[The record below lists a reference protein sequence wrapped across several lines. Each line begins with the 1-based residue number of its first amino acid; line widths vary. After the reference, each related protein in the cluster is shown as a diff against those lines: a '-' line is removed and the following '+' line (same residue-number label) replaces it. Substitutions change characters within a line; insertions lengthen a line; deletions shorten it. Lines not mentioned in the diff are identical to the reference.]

1 LVKSGYLTLTLIADR
16 KVDSTMVAHIKTVA
30 FQGIHVTEVEVQVQV
45 SPGLPAFMVVGLP
58 DKAVAESRE
67 RVRAAILSLGLA
79 LPAKRIIVNLA
90 PADLG
95 KEGSHF
101 DLPIALGLLAAMGV
115 VPHDAVSD
123 YYVLGEL
130 SLDGRILPVSGILPA
145 AVGASAAGQG
155 IICPAACGREAAW
168 AGELEVLAPTSLAAL
183 LNHIKGRQVLSPPAP
198 PSPEAPPSTA
208 DLRDVRGQYA
218 ARRALE
224 IAAAGGHNLLM
235 MGPPG
240 TGKSLLAS
248 CLPGILPP
256 MTAKEILEVSMI
268 YSVAGA
274 IVEGRLSQQRPFR
287 APHYS
292 ASIAAMVGGGQR
304 AKPGEIS
311 LAHHGV
317 LFLDELPEY
326 SRTVLE
332 SLRQPMETG
341 EVTVARVNAH
351 LTYPALFQMVAA
363 MNPCRCG
370 YVSDPA
376 LACGKAPRCAEDYQ
390 SKISGPLLDRMDL
403 HVEVPMLD
411 TAEMMNKQPGESS
424 ADVARRIAA
433 ARTVQQARYADAS
446 LLSPINARASGN
458 TLESFALPDATGQK
472 LLEEAAGKFKLS
484 MRAYTRILR
493 VARTIADLEGAQTVR
508 QPHVAE
514 ALSYRR
520 IHYGKALEAA

>member
-1 LVKSGYLTLTLIADR
+1 
-16 KVDSTMVAHIKTVA
+16 MVAQVKTIA
-30 FQGIHVTEVEVQVQV
+30 FHGIHVTPVEVQAQI
-45 SPGLPAFMVVGLP
+45 SSGLPAFHVVGLP

-67 RVRAAILSLGLA
+67 RVRAAIVALGLA
-79 LPAKRIIVNLA
+79 LPAKRITINLA
-90 PADLG
+90 PADLA

-101 DLPIALGLLAAMGV
+101 DLPIALGILVAMGV
-115 VPHDAVSD
+115 VPQDAITG

-145 AVGASAAGQG
+145 AVGAAAAGLG
-155 IICPAACGREAAW
+155 IICPAACGQEAAW
-168 AGELEVLAPTSLAAL
+168 AGELDVLAPSSLAAL
-183 LNHIKGRQVLSPPAP
+183 LNHIKGRQVLSPPSP
-198 PSPEAPPSTA
+198 PAPEAPPAAS

-256 MTAKEILEVSMI
+256 MTPQEILDVSMV

-274 IVEGRLSQQRPFR
+274 IVEGRLSDRRPFR

-326 SRTVLE
+326 ARTVLE

-351 LTYPALFQMVAA
+351 LTYPAMFQLLAA

-370 YVSDPA
+370 YVSDA
-376 LACGKAPRCAEDYQ
+376 SQACGKAPRCAEDYQ

-403 HVEVPMLD
+403 HVEVPALSA
-411 TAEMMNKQPGESS
+411 AEMMNRQPGEPS
-424 ADVARRIAA
+424 ADVA
-433 ARTVQQARYADAS
+433 ARVARARAIQQERYRSAGM
-446 LLSPINARASGN
+446 LSPINARVSGN
-458 TLESFALPDATGQK
+458 MLESFAAPEAAGQK
-472 LLEEAAGKFKLS
+472 LLEDAAQKFKLS

-493 VARTIADLEGAQTVR
+493 VARTIADLEGAAKVQ
-508 QPHVAE
+508 HAHIAE
-514 ALSYRR
+514 ALGYRR
-520 IHYGKALEAA
+520 IRYGNRMEAA

>member
-1 LVKSGYLTLTLIADR
+1 
-16 KVDSTMVAHIKTVA
+16 MVAQVKTVA

-45 SPGLPAFMVVGLP
+45 SPGLPAFTVVGLP
-58 DKAVAESRE
+58 DKAVGESRE

-79 LPAKRIIVNLA
+79 LPAKRITVNLA
-90 PADLG
+90 PADLA

-101 DLPIALGLLAAMGV
+101 DLPIALGVLAAMGIL
-115 VPHDAVSD
+115 PQDAITG

-145 AVGASAAGQG
+145 AVGANAAGCG

-168 AGELEVLAPTSLAAL
+168 AGELDVLAPSSLAAL

-198 PSPEAPPSTA
+198 PTPESPPPAA
-208 DLRDVRGQYA
+208 DMAEVRGQYA

-235 MGPPG
+235 VGPPG

-256 MTAKEILEVSMI
+256 MTAKEILDVSMI

-274 IVEGRLSQQRPFR
+274 IVEGRLSEQRPFR

-292 ASIAAMVGGGQR
+292 ASLAAMVGGGQR
-304 AKPGEIS
+304 ARPGEIS

-351 LTYPALFQMVAA
+351 FSYPAQFQLIAA

-370 YVSDPA
+370 YVSDAA
-376 LACGKAPRCAEDYQ
+376 LACGKAPKCAEDYQ
-390 SKISGPLLDRMDL
+390 AKISGPLLDRIDL
-403 HVEVPMLD
+403 HVDVPLLE
-411 TAEMMNKQPGESS
+411 TTEMMRKEPGEPST
-424 ADVARRIAA
+424 AVAKRVAK
-433 ARTVQQARYADAS
+433 ARNLQHARYRETP
-446 LLSPINARASGN
+446 LLSPVNARVSG
-458 TLESFALPDATGQK
+458 TALESFALPDAAGQK
-472 LLEEAAGKFKLS
+472 LLEDAAGRFKLS

-493 VARTIADLEGAQTVR
+493 VARTIADLEGAEKVAH
-508 QPHVAE
+508 PHIAE

-520 IHYGKALEAA
+520 IQYGKTLEAA

>member
-1 LVKSGYLTLTLIADR
+1 
-16 KVDSTMVAHIKTVA
+16 MVAHVRTVA
-30 FQGIHVTEVEVQVQV
+30 FSGIHVTEVEVQAQI
-45 SPGLPAFMVVGLP
+45 SSGLPAFTVVGLP

-79 LPAKRIIVNLA
+79 LPAKRITINLA
-90 PADLG
+90 PADLS

-101 DLPIALGLLAAMGV
+101 DLPIALGLLVAMGI
-115 VPHDAVSD
+115 VPQDAVSS

-145 AVGASAAGQG
+145 AVGANGAGYG
-155 IICPAACGREAAW
+155 VICPAPCGAEAAW
-168 AGELEVLAPTSLAAL
+168 AGDLDVLAPASLAAL

-198 PSPEAPPSTA
+198 PTPEQAPHTV

-256 MTAKEILEVSMI
+256 MTPKEILEVSMI

-274 IVEGRLSQQRPFR
+274 IVEGRLSDRRPFR

-370 YVSDPA
+370 YVSDAA

-403 HVEVPMLD
+403 HVDVPMLE
-411 TAEMMNKQPGESS
+411 ASEMLEKKPGESS
-424 ADVARRIAA
+424 AAVAERVARARRI
-433 ARTVQQARYADAS
+433 QIARYEES
-446 LLSPINARASGN
+446 GLLSAINARASGN
-458 TLESFALPDATGQK
+458 TLETFASPEPAGQK
-472 LLEEAAGKFKLS
+472 LLEEAARKFKLS

-493 VARTIADLEGAQTVR
+493 VARTIADLEGAQKVDR
-508 QPHVAE
+508 AHIAE

-520 IHYGKALEAA
+520 IQYGKTLEIA

>member
-1 LVKSGYLTLTLIADR
+1 
-16 KVDSTMVAHIKTVA
+16 MVAQVKTVA
-30 FQGIHVTEVEVQVQV
+30 FQGIDVTEVEVQVQV

-58 DKAVAESRE
+58 DKAVGESRE

-79 LPAKRIIVNLA
+79 LPAKRITVNLA

-101 DLPIALGLLAAMGV
+101 DLPIALGVLIAMGV
-115 VPHDAVSD
+115 LPQDALSG

-145 AVGASAAGQG
+145 AVGASGNGYG

-168 AGELEVLAPTSLAAL
+168 AGELEVLAPTSLVAL
-183 LNHIKGRQVLSPPAP
+183 LNHIKGRQVLSPPSP
-198 PSPEAPPSTA
+198 PIPEEVPLTA

-235 MGPPG
+235 VGPPG

-256 MTAKEILEVSMI
+256 MTAKEILDVSMI

-274 IVEGRLSQQRPFR
+274 IVEGRLSERRPFR

-351 LTYPALFQMVAA
+351 LTYPAQFQFIAA

-370 YVSDPA
+370 YVSDA
-376 LACGKAPRCAEDYQ
+376 ELACGKAPKCAVDYQ
-390 SKISGPLLDRMDL
+390 SRISGPLLDRIDL
-403 HVEVPMLD
+403 HVDVPMLATSD
-411 TAEMMNKQPGESS
+411 MMSKQHGEPSS
-424 ADVARRIAA
+424 AVAQRVAR
-433 ARTVQQARYADAS
+433 ARQRQHERYADAT
-446 LLSPINARASGN
+446 LLSPLNARASG
-458 TLESFALPDATGQK
+458 TVLEAFATPDAAGLK
-472 LLEEAAGKFKLS
+472 LLEDASTRFKLS

-493 VARTIADLEGAQTVR
+493 VARTIADLEGEERVGYQ
-508 QPHVAE
+508 HLAE
-514 ALSYRR
+514 ALGYRQ
-520 IHYGKALEAA
+520 IHYGKNLEAA